1 MFWVSVVDHASQ
13 VGLLTSWSLQWV
25 QDSTNPL
32 NEIKYKVVI
41 NMYQRGWKVFTS
53 HAKQN

>member
-1 MFWVSVVDHASQ
+1 MFGVSVVDHAPQ

-32 NEIKYKVVI
+32 NEIKYNVQI
-41 NMYQRGWKVFTS
+41 NEY
-53 HAKQN
+53 